1 MEKIVEIADFRQ
13 VERAEMLANLLQ
25 SEGIDCY
32 IRNKMSSSAFGG
44 LIDMGARVELLESN
58 LPRALE
64 IMKDFGYLQSEEEP
78 DDVQEEAFTDSR
90 KGLERYIPFMR
101 KLSLEKQMAVIIVLL
116 CGLVALI
123 VFLGFCL
130 SDPKY

>member
-1 MEKIVEIADFRQ
+1 MGKIVEIANFQ
-13 VERAEMLANLLQ
+13 QIERAEMLANLLQ

-32 IRNKMSSSAFGG
+32 IRNKVSSNFFGG
-44 LIDMGARVELLESN
+44 LIDVGARIELLESN

-64 IMKDFGYLQSEEEP
+64 IMEDYGYLQSEEENLP
-78 DDVQEEAFTDSR
+78 QSPPKEGALR
-90 KGLERYIPFMR
+90 KF
-101 KLSLEKQMAVIIVLL
+101 SLEKQMIIILVLL

-123 VFLGFCL
+123 VFLGSYL